1 MQRFIGVVLGGI
13 ATFVLL
19 LVTSTSIVAD
29 QNKGYL
35 ISVVIGGIVS
45 WLWPWLIGLF
55 LVRRARNRQ
64 QDKIHDEVERQMAE
78 EKARDAQR

>member
-45 WLWPWLIGLF
+45 WLWPWLIGLY
-55 LVRRARNRQ
+55 LVRRARGRQ